1 MQELHIRL
9 LREAYY
15 EALKATGNSDP
26 NPAVGAIVADQSGNI
41 LSRGSTQRAG
51 FAHAERMALQVAD
64 INLACQ
70 TLYVTLEP
78 CCHHGRTPPCTDI
91 IREKKIA
98 RVVIGERDF
107 AAEVMGKSVEL
118 LRQSGIA
125 VEVVPEQLFAEEKL
139 LTTGPFFF
147 ARQFKRPRVMLKW
160 AQTADGALA
169 PESGPSGK
177 ISGDTAAVVT
187 SALRNYCKFTLATP
201 GTVSSDR
208 PRLDVRLPKSPINLQ
223 NAGFSESFRRLI
235 EVQLAQRDSTDLPS
249 AYKAPARG
257 YLAYPSPDAVRTDLI
272 EFQKQIGPDF
282 MLFERAAQ
290 DLQQVFSATMQSVL
304 AEILAHGF
312 NSALIEAGPRFSQS
326 LLDAGLADLLV
337 VYQSKE
343 LTAQKLWGKPGRGNS
358 ASSAIA
364 AAKKGD
370 PSLAKYRLLESAD
383 LGSDLCFI
391 FQRNA
396 DD

>member
-1 MQELHIRL
+1 MQDLDIRL

-26 NPAVGAIVADQSGNI
+26 NPAVGAIVADGSGNI

-51 FAHAERMALQVAD
+51 FAHAERMALQAAD
-64 INLACQ
+64 VHFAGL

-107 AAEVMGKSVEL
+107 AAEVMGKSVDL
-118 LRQSGIA
+118 LRQSGVA
-125 VEVVPEQLFAEEKL
+125 VEVLPEQLFEKEKL
-139 LTTGPFFF
+139 LTTASFFF
-147 ARQFKRPRVMLKW
+147 ARRLKRPRLMLKW
-160 AQTADGALA
+160 AQTADGAIA
-169 PESGPSGK
+169 PVSGPSGK
-177 ISGDTAAVVT
+177 ISGDTAAAVT
-187 SALRNYCKFTLATP
+187 AALRNYCKFTLASP
-201 GTVSSDR
+201 GTVRSDR
-208 PRLDVRLPKSPINLQ
+208 PRLDVRLPASPVDLQ
-223 NAGFSESFRRLI
+223 DTGFSEVFKRLI
-235 EVQLAQRDSTDLPS
+235 EAQLNQPGNTELPN

-257 YLAYPSPDAVRTDLI
+257 YLTYPLPDVVPTDLLK
-272 EFQKQIGPDF
+272 FQKQIAPDF
-282 MLFERAAQ
+282 LLLERSPQ
-290 DLQQVFSATMQSVL
+290 DLRQAFLPTMHSVL

-312 NSALIEAGPRFSQS
+312 NSVLIEAGPGFSQS
-326 LLDAGLADLLV
+326 LLDAGLADLVV
-337 VYQSKE
+337 VYKSKE
-343 LTAQKLWGKPGRGNS
+343 LTAQKLWDDTGRGNS

-364 AAKKGD
+364 AAEGGN
-370 PSLAKYRLLESAD
+370 PTLAGFQLLERAD
-383 LGSDLCFI
+383 LGSDWCFI